1 MKKWLATL
9 ISLILLISPLH
20 GFATQTSIHGKIT
33 LSYSNKSL
41 TTKGLDNV
49 NKVLSSIGVRVS
61 SLQLPEAAFPI
72 LEASYS
78 RAITPEESSQLL
90 SIFALH
96 RGQLLDKIQKAGRIP
111 EVHRGG
117 FLSISEVGGSP
128 YPKVYDLM
136 TLTPEMTSYSN
147 EKYGKLHVNSADNG
161 AGIDELATILS
172 GGPWTWFFLLPDGV
186 IGKLALSQIELND
199 PGWRISYPGLVPHG
213 GFLNAKSG
221 LAVAYA
227 HGPKNFVMRYEVPSV
242 EGAEF
247 LGTNAWIDFS
257 GETPKLLD

>member
-1 MKKWLATL
+1 MKKWLTTV
-9 ISLILLISPLH
+9 ISLILLISSPH
-20 GFATQTSIHGKIT
+20 GFASQTLIQDKIT
-33 LSYSNKSL
+33 LSYSDKSPI
-41 TTKGLDNV
+41 TKGLDNV
-49 NKVLSSIGVRVS
+49 NKVLSSIGVHVS
-61 SLQLPEAAFPI
+61 SFQLPEVALPI
-72 LEASYS
+72 LKASSS
-78 RAITPEESSQLL
+78 RAITPEESSKLL

-96 RGQLLDKIQKAGRIP
+96 RGQLLDEIQKAGRVP

-136 TLTPEMTSYSN
+136 TLTPEMTIYSN

-186 IGKLALSQIELND
+186 IGKLALSKIELNN

-213 GFLNAKSG
+213 GFLSAKSG

-227 HGPKNFVMRYEVPSV
+227 HGPKNFVMRYEEPTV
-242 EGAEF
+242 EGAGF
-247 LGTNAWIDFS
+247 LGTNSWIDFS
-257 GETPKLLD
+257 SKIPKLLN